1 MRRNYFMKSVSI
13 ILMLLAM
20 MFSCQPVSEDVD
32 SGNSNSNN
40 TSQGG
45 NTGNS
50 TLTEG
55 GTGIYNCTMSIDS
68 LESSKYS
75 NFSIF
80 LLTDSQLEAAP
91 KYNGDGGEVVYVSD
105 ISKTKPAYQICSYGG
120 MVADISN
127 SGDYAVFGSKLV
139 NNNFPYYNGVAV
151 TVSGTSF
158 GVTVDMTKLVNVEL
172 KSYFNGEEKYMTD
185 ADTVKLSD
193 YKPYLAIDLDRE
205 SNNYKPF
212 TIELRLE
219 EDVEYLYAMNN
230 GATFPTNLKENTPAV
245 PTCNEL
251 TYLYGNIVQNYIME
265 LKNNSVTFVA
275 KNGAHQFFFM
285 NADPSKPMD
294 ETIIPLCAGNAEI
307 NVLDKEFALKVDT
320 SMNSPCQINPGV
332 LTVGNIYMVTLV
344 VKDKHEAYVKVSEV
358 KPTVIT
364 VNSTTHKT
372 SYYQGDDINVANLTV
387 EATTADGT
395 KLTVNVTPDM
405 ISGFDSSKLGTQT
418 VTITLNGCET
428 TYNVEVKDI
437 KVTEINVTA
446 SDAADKIKELT
457 IGKYYNVKVSGE
469 ITGEIMGN
477 ICEAMVRDPAGIKET
492 ARIKL
497 DLGNTTGLTSIGDG
511 AFEYCRSMT
520 GIVLPEGVTYI
531 GYEAFLSCSSLTS
544 VVIPDSV
551 TKIEERAFSNC
562 VKLTKIN
569 VSANN
574 LNYCTS
580 EDGKIL
586 YNKDKTELIEY
597 LSASG
602 DVEIPDGVITIGR
615 EALCGSSNLTSVII
629 PDSVKTI
636 GKSAFSYC
644 RSLTNVVIGSGVVTI
659 REYAFENCE
668 SLTSITIPDSV
679 TSIDR
684 DAFYEC
690 GNLDKVTFEDT
701 KGWYYTNND
710 GFTGGTKIDV
720 TDDEQNATY
729 FSDELY
735 GGYNWY
741 KKPEA
746 IYISGLNGENWAT
759 TEDFGMADCMTW
771 GEDDIYT
778 FTFIAES
785 INPFPYGF
793 NFVTENGLEESYQAY
808 NKDNPTTDYTVLQPN
823 QDAGVYFATKAELSL
838 PDIPDNAT
846 KFSLG
851 SSKFRTNYEYTIT
864 FDKANM
870 TVKVS
875 GEFDVVEMEYITVT
889 IVINENAN
897 LILTNVPTYNVDDMA
912 TIDGS
917 LFSWGKGSSEALKAT
932 DCTINANWTGAE
944 ENTWVEE
951 QAPTDTVEGAD
962 AWAKL
967 FFSADSSQG
976 WIPYSTTGNFTYNWN
991 DRS

>member
-1 MRRNYFMKSVSI
+1 
-13 ILMLLAM
+13 MLLAM
-20 MFSCQPVSEDVD
+20 MFSCDQITSDISEN
-32 SGNSNSNN
+32 NSNSTN
-40 TSQGG
+40 TNQGS
-45 NTGNS
+45 NTGNN

-55 GTGIYNCTMSIDS
+55 GTGIYNCTMSIDA
-68 LESSKYS
+68 LKSSKYS

-120 MVADISN
+120 MVADICN

-151 TVSGTSF
+151 TVSGTSL

-212 TIELRLE
+212 TIALRLE
-219 EDVEYLYAMNN
+219 NSEYLYAMNN
-230 GATFPTNLKENTPAV
+230 GAAFPTNLKENAPAV
-245 PTCNEL
+245 PACNEL

-418 VTITLNGCET
+418 VTITLNSCEI

-437 KVTEINVTA
+437 EVTEINVTA
-446 SDAADKIKELT
+446 SEAADKIKELT
-457 IGKYYNVKVSGE
+457 IGEYYNVKVSGE

-520 GIVLPEGVTYI
+520 GIVLPEGVTSI
-531 GYEAFLSCSSLTS
+531 GYDAFRGCSSLTNLRVDTNNPKYSSSDDGKILYNKDKTQIIAYPSATENITIPDSVITIGNNAFSGCSNLTNIIIPDSVTSIGEYAFSGCRSLTSVTIPDSVTSIGGEAFSGCISLASVHITDLTAWMNIKFENNSSNPLCYGADLYLNGSSVTDLVIPNGMTSIGKYVFYGCSSLTGVVIPDSVISIGEGTFSYCNNLASVTIPDSVTSIGNGVFSNCNNLASVTIPDSVTSIGDGAFANCSSLTSVTLPDSVTSIGSSVFYDCNSLTKVTIPDSVTTIGYNAFMDCSSLTS

-551 TKIEERAFSNC
+551 TSIGDGAFYGC
-562 VKLTKIN
+562 
-569 VSANN
+569 NN
-574 LNYCTS
+574 LTIVNYKGTQEQWGQIS
-580 EDGKIL
+580 I
-586 YNKDKTELIEY
+586 
-597 LSASG
+597 
-602 DVEIPDGVITIGR
+602 
-615 EALCGSSNLTSVII
+615 GSSGNENLT
-629 PDSVKTI
+629 
-636 GKSAFSYC
+636 
-644 RSLTNVVIGSGVVTI
+644 
-659 REYAFENCE
+659 
-668 SLTSITIPDSV
+668 
-679 TSIDR
+679 
-684 DAFYEC
+684 
-690 GNLDKVTFEDT
+690 
-701 KGWYYTNND
+701 
-710 GFTGGTKIDV
+710 
-720 TDDEQNATY
+720 NATINY
-729 FSDELY
+729 NYTDE
-735 GGYNWY
+735 
-741 KKPEA
+741 
-746 IYISGLNGENWAT
+746 
-759 TEDFGMADCMTW
+759 
-771 GEDDIYT
+771 
-778 FTFIAES
+778 
-785 INPFPYGF
+785 
-793 NFVTENGLEESYQAY
+793 
-808 NKDNPTTDYTVLQPN
+808 
-823 QDAGVYFATKAELSL
+823 
-838 PDIPDNAT
+838 
-846 KFSLG
+846 
-851 SSKFRTNYEYTIT
+851 
-864 FDKANM
+864 
-870 TVKVS
+870 
-875 GEFDVVEMEYITVT
+875 
-889 IVINENAN
+889 
-897 LILTNVPTYNVDDMA
+897 
-912 TIDGS
+912 
-917 LFSWGKGSSEALKAT
+917 
-932 DCTINANWTGAE
+932 
-944 ENTWVEE
+944 
-951 QAPTDTVEGAD
+951 
-962 AWAKL
+962 
-967 FFSADSSQG
+967 
-976 WIPYSTTGNFTYNWN
+976 
-991 DRS
+991 